1 MNADE
6 RRSTPGIPETE
17 SIDRLF
23 LELSQFT
30 KATTGKELKL
40 IEAIGEAR
48 SKAMKLGQKIE
59 TLGCS
64 YELTEASVMAS
75 DLVQLLN
82 NALPH

>member
-23 LELSQFT
+23 LELRLAPLS
-30 KATTGKELKL
+30 TGKELKL
-40 IEAIGEAR
+40 IKAIGEAR
-48 SKAMKLGQKIE
+48 SKAMELARKIE
-59 TLGCS
+59 TLGAS

>member
-1 MNADE
+1 MSTDQH
-6 RRSTPGIPETE
+6 RSGAGIPDTE
-17 SIDRLF
+17 AIDRLF

-30 KATTGKELKL
+30 KATTGKELQMIK
-40 IEAIGEAR
+40 AIGEAR
-48 SKAMKLGQKIE
+48 SKAMELGRKIE

-64 YELTEASVMAS
+64 YELSLASVMCS